1 MTDDHDVGYGKPP
14 KSSRFKKGQSG
25 NSKGRPKGSRNFRTD
40 FLEALKSPVRVTEK
54 GKAKTM
60 STQKAVIARL
70 REKALRGD
78 VRTLDRIIALALELG
93 EAAQDSTPTL
103 DIEDQEILK
112 RYGDRLLKGQKT
124 KRRSTKPTG
133 SKKNATKQ

>member
-1 MTDDHDVGYGKPP
+1 MTDDRDVGYGKPP

-40 FLEALKSPVRVTEK
+40 FLEALKAPVRVTED
-54 GKAKTM
+54 GKARTI
-60 STQKAVIARL
+60 STQEAVIARL

-78 VRTLDRIIALALELG
+78 VRALDRIIALALELG
-93 EAAQDSTPTL
+93 ETAQDSTPML
-103 DIEDQEILK
+103 AIEDQEILK